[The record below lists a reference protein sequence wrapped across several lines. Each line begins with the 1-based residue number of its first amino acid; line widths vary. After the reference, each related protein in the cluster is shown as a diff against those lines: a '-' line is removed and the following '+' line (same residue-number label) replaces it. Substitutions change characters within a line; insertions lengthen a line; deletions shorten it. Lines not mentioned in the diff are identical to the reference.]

1 MWNIKKEK
9 SVKNCRFHR
18 NNPINRHK
26 KTPILLY
33 DFTVGIKPYNH
44 IKTNKK
50 HYGETMSPRTKAG
63 TLSIHH
69 LFIVT

>member
-9 SVKNCRFHR
+9 SVKTAVF
-18 NNPINRHK
+18 IAIIQLITIK

-44 IKTNKK
+44 LKTNKK